1 MSLGADGFPES
12 GDRLT
17 RDKTFLGHPRGL
29 AYLAFTEGWER
40 FSFYGMTSLLLLY
53 MIQRL
58 LTPEVMDGVF
68 GLGMLRDRIE
78 SVTGPVSNQAFASQ
92 VYGLYSGLVYFTPV
106 FGGLIADRLL
116 GQRRTVMLGAMLMSA
131 GHLLMVFDASFLIAL
146 GLLILGSGCLKG
158 NISAQVGHLYAPEH
172 DGQRTR
178 AFAIFSAAINVGAL
192 FGPVTCAL
200 IAQVWGWHFGFGL
213 AGVLMLVALAVYV
226 TGWRH
231 LPPDRARVRGGPKP
245 PPMTARDWKVVTAL
259 LLLIAITVLPV
270 IAYYQQMNAGI
281 IFIEQD
287 VARELFGRSV
297 PAGSFISVDGFFC
310 ILLVAPLIALWR
322 AQARRG
328 KEPGELGKIAI
339 GFLIA
344 GIANLVMI
352 VPAMRAD
359 AGAQVSLIWPVLL
372 YGLNALGFLFY
383 WPTMLA
389 LFSRAAPAGIN
400 STMMGILFFA
410 IFLGNVI
417 VGALAGLWE
426 KIPHAQ
432 FFALHASFAF
442 LAFALILAIAR
453 PLTRILASKPL

>member
-1 MSLGADGFPES
+1 MSAGADGFPISGNRLS
-12 GDRLT
+12 GDR
-17 RDKTFLGHPRGL
+17 TFLGHPRGL

-40 FSFYGMTSLLLLY
+40 FSFYGMTALLLLY

-58 LTPEVMDGVF
+58 LTPEVMDGVI
-68 GLGMLRDRIE
+68 GLGMLRDQIE
-78 SVTGPVSNQAFASQ
+78 SVTGPLSNQAFASQ

-131 GHLLMVFDASFLIAL
+131 GHILMVFDASFLIAL

-158 NISAQVGHLYAPEH
+158 NISAQVGHLYPLED
-172 DGQRTR
+172 DGRRTR

-192 FGPVTCAL
+192 FGPATCAL
-200 IAQVWGWHFGFGL
+200 MAQIWGWHFGFGL
-213 AGVLMLVALAVYV
+213 AGVLMLIALAIYV
-226 TGWRH
+226 AGWRY
-231 LPPDRARVRGGPKP
+231 LPPDRMRVRGGPKS
-245 PPMTARDWKVVTAL
+245 PPMTARDWKVVAAL

-270 IAYYQQMNAGI
+270 IAYYQQMNAGVV
-281 IFIEQD
+281 FIEQD
-287 VARELFGRSV
+287 VAREVFGWSV

-328 KEPGELGKIAI
+328 KEPGELNKIAI

-410 IFLGNVI
+410 IFFGNVI

-426 KIPHAQ
+426 KILHAH

-442 LAFALILAIAR
+442 LACALILAIAR
-453 PLTRILASKPL
+453 PLTRILASDSP